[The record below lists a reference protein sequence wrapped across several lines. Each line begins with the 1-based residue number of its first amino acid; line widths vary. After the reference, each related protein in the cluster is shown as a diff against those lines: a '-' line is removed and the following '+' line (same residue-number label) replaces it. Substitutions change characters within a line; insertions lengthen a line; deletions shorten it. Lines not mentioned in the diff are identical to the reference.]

1 MHQASDEM
9 VLADWARTMKRSVL
23 RDMIAVVS
31 RPGILSLAGGLPA
44 PELFPVRDYA
54 AVTAQVLASDPAV
67 LQYRPPFQPLRA
79 HIVELMAA
87 RGVPCREAQIFITS
101 GAQQGLDVLARLLLN
116 HGGQVI
122 LEETVYTGI
131 QQVIAPF
138 QPEILTVPTDLET
151 GMDVEAV
158 AAWLEQGAR
167 PAFIYTIPDAHN
179 PLGVSLSQAKR
190 ERLVA
195 LARQYHVPILEDD
208 PYGFLCYEEQATT
221 PLRALDSEWVFY
233 LGSFSKIL
241 APALRVGWMVAPEAL
256 LPKLTV
262 VKEASDLESSAFI
275 QRTIAA
281 YLDEGHLPA
290 HLATLRREYGAR
302 RAAMLDA
309 LHRHFP
315 REARWTEPTGG
326 MFVWVE
332 LAPGT
337 DTTALLQRAL
347 EEEQVAFIPGD
358 AFAVGGA
365 RHAAHCLRLNFSNVT
380 PERIEEGVRR
390 LGRLFGSR
398 TAALPV
404 PLAQPGPKGATVQHH
419 LARAV

>member
-1 MHQASDEM
+1 MHHASDEM

-23 RDMIAVVS
+23 RDMITVVS

-44 PELFPVRDYA
+44 PELFPAQDYA
-54 AVTAQVLASDPAV
+54 AATAQVLASDPTV

-87 RGVPCREAQIFITS
+87 RGVSCQESQIFITS

-167 PAFIYTIPDAHN
+167 PAFIYAIPDAHN
-179 PLGVSLSQAKR
+179 PLGVSMSQAKR

-208 PYGFLCYEEQATT
+208 PYGFLCYEEVETT
-221 PLRALDSEWVFY
+221 PLRSLEPDWVFY

-281 YLDEGHLPA
+281 YLDAGHMPA

-302 RAAMLDA
+302 RAAMLAA
-309 LHRHFP
+309 LRRYFP
-315 REARWTEPTGG
+315 REARWTVPTGG

-332 LAPGT
+332 LALGT
-337 DTTALLQRAL
+337 DTTALLHRAL

-358 AFAVGGA
+358 AFAVGGG

-390 LGRLFGSR
+390 LGRLLGSR
-398 TAALPV
+398 TAARSPSESADV
-404 PLAQPGPKGATVQHH
+404 TVRHH
-419 LARAV
+419 LAHAV